1 MNRLYSSCV
10 LLVCSIP
17 LFGQVTFDQL
27 PRDLQLYPR
36 NASGLSGVPIS
47 GRVTTAGWTKIS
59 VEVLRAGKVSQ
70 LLSQPIAPA
79 ATNTPFQFQPQI
91 KAEPAEYAVRVFL
104 YKNNDST
111 VVAERSRIVC
121 GDVYIIDGQS
131 LALAGA
137 GLDELY
143 SFNFDDTYLR
153 NCTFPYNSANIPADM
168 QWYPAKQPYAN
179 VGGFGLTLQRLIL
192 QTYGIPTAVMN
203 GAQGGTGIDDLAFRD
218 AANPA
223 SLGTFYGQLLFRAQW
238 AGVARQVKAIIW
250 KQGEYEAGSGAKLST
265 YETQFKKLYD
275 QFRQDYNPDAHIYV
289 SQINIL
295 PGDVQVEGAAAL
307 RDFQRRTKYLYNN
320 VETIA
325 TIGTPGVGFDG
336 VHFEGAAYQQIAFEQ
351 FRQIARDVYGSKDT
365 AQINSPDIRK
375 VFYNSRKDTL
385 TLAFDEGMQ
394 MVYKADTAFYNFAT
408 GAKLYSRELKN
419 YFYLDGQSGTV
430 TGGSVTGNRVI
441 LTLKQPV
448 SAKTL
453 RYLPPY
459 FSDAHSKFYDGPVL
473 RTKRGM
479 RAFSFDNVSIAD
491 AIPTVTT
498 LAARP
503 VTEKQIQL
511 NWITSAATKTQFL
524 ERADENPVNYKR
536 IAMLGGITATYTD
549 DSLPNQFGTYYYRLR
564 ASSDVSESAYSNVAS
579 ARPLVLGVELA
590 LSAVR
595 LYPNPVLAD
604 RVLYIDGEW
613 VMFTNVVVSDLLGRT
628 VQRWTGT
635 ARNSLIIALDNA
647 EAGLYVADLQLA
659 DGQVARRKVVVR

>member
-1 MNRLYSSCV
+1 MMRLYGCCF
-10 LLVCSIP
+10 LCLCSVS

-36 NASGLSGVPIS
+36 NAAGLSGVPVS

-59 VEVLRAGKVSQ
+59 IQVLRAGKVSQ

-91 KAEPAEYAVRVFL
+91 KAEPAEYTVRVFL

-131 LALAGA
+131 NAIAGG

-153 NCTFPYNSANIPADM
+153 NCTFPYNSPNIPADM

-218 AANPA
+218 AGNPA
-223 SLGTFYGQLLFRAQW
+223 NLGTYYGQLLFRAQW
-238 AGVARQVKAIIW
+238 AGMAKQVKAIIW

-265 YETQFKKLYD
+265 YEAQFKKLYD
-275 QFRQDYNPDAHIYV
+275 QLRQDYNPDARIYV

-307 RDFQRRTKYLYNN
+307 RDFQRRTKYLYSN

-325 TIGTPGVGFDG
+325 TVGTPGLGNDG
-336 VHFEGAAYQQIAFEQ
+336 VHYNGEAYQQMAFEQ
-351 FRQIARDVYGSKDT
+351 FRQIARDIYGSKDT
-365 AQINSPDIRK
+365 VQINSPDIKK
-375 VFYNSRKDTL
+375 VFYNARKDTL

-394 MVYKADTAFYNFAT
+394 LVYKADTAFYSNAT
-408 GAKLYSRELKN
+408 GVKLYGRELKN
-419 YFYLDGQSGTV
+419 YFYLDGQSGSV
-430 TGGSVTGNRVI
+430 TGGSATANRVI
-441 LTLKQPV
+441 LSLKQPV
-448 SAKTL
+448 LAKTL

-459 FSDAHSKFYDGPVL
+459 FSDAQSEFYDGPTL
-473 RTKRGM
+473 RNTRGM
-479 RAFSFDNVSIAD
+479 RAFSFDNVLIAD
-491 AIPTVTT
+491 AIPTITT

-511 NWITSAATKTQFL
+511 NWTASATAKTQFL

-536 IAMLGGITATYTD
+536 IATLGGTTATYTD
-549 DSLPNQFGTYYYRLR
+549 DNLPNQSGTYYYRLR

-579 ARPLVLGVELA
+579 ARPLVLGVEPG

-604 RVLYIDGEW
+604 RTMYIDAERST
-613 VMFTNVVVSDLLGRT
+613 FTSVIILDLLGRA
-628 VQRWTGT
+628 VQRWAGT
-635 ARNSLIIALDNA
+635 AQNSLTIALDNA

-659 DGQVARRKVVVR
+659 DGQILRQKFVVW